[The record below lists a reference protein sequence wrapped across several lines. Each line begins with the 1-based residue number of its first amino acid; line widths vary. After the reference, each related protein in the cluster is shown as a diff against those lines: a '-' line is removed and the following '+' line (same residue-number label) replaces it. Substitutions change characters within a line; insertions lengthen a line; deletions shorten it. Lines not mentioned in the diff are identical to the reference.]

1 MKNKS
6 AKISTD
12 QLFFS
17 HTWNFLNVY
26 LVKQVGRSQATA
38 ESYRDSLTIFK
49 NYLVGEL
56 GKSISTFQFLI
67 VPKNVFIISENI
79 CLQMA
84 ASHQL

>member
-49 NYLVGEL
+49 NYLVGE
-56 GKSISTFQFLI
+56 
-67 VPKNVFIISENI
+67 
-79 CLQMA
+79 
-84 ASHQL
+84 

>member
-26 LVKQVGRSQATA
+26 LVKQVGRRRCVMDEEIKCCKYCIHFNRAVNHCNENNIDIKHPYFNWCFNY
-38 ESYRDSLTIFK
+38 ESVK
-49 NYLVGEL
+49 
-56 GKSISTFQFLI
+56 
-67 VPKNVFIISENI
+67 
-79 CLQMA
+79 
-84 ASHQL
+84 

>member
-38 ESYRDSLTIFK
+38 ESYRDF
-49 NYLVGEL
+49 YD
-56 GKSISTFQFLI
+56 
-67 VPKNVFIISENI
+67 VFCHSSSKKRDHYTWHGSQPEMYKKH
-79 CLQMA
+79 LR
-84 ASHQL
+84 